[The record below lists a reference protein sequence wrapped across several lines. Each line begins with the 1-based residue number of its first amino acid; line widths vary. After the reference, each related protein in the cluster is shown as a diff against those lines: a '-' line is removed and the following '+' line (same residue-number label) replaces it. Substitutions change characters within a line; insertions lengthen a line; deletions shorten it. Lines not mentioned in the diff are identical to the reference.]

1 MLLTL
6 FLALP
11 LLATGAIAVMAPPL
25 LGAATVLAIAWAGLA
40 WTFDRCRANRSS

>member
-11 LLATGAIAVMAPPL
+11 LVATGAVAVMAPPL
-25 LGAATVLAIAWAGLA
+25 IGAATVLAIAWAGLA
-40 WTFDRCRANRSS
+40 WTVERRRANDPS